1 MNTSFFRSHTSQ
13 VFRAQGYA
21 EGLLDLLEV
30 REIEVSDEVR
40 ERIGACED
48 IELAEAWLVRAMKVG
63 RAEDVFEG
71 TID

>member
-1 MNTSFFRSHTSQ
+1 MDARFFRSHTAQ
-13 VFRAQGYA
+13 VFRAQGLA
-21 EGLLDLLEV
+21 QGVV
-30 REIEVSDEVR
+30 RALAVRGMEVSDEVR
-40 ERIGACED
+40 ERIEACED